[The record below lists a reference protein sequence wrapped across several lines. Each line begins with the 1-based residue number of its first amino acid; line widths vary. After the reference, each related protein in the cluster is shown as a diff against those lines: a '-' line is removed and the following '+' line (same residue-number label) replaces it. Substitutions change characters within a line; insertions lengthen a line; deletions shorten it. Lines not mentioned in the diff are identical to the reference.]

1 MGRRAAELIGVLVAS
16 IITSYVTGL
25 ATAGPGEPALYVVG
39 AVVPLVLLLV
49 YWMWIEPRADAER
62 IRSKRLARAVEDAY
76 ELSHPEA
83 DARTDVQRRAFYDR
97 LAIGDLFEP
106 NHREASTALA
116 QALDAGRDLRR
127 RLETEEPEALRPEL
141 AAWEDRTTRLVDA
154 AEGGWQAM
162 ALRHDHTT
170 APERAAQIAQLDRQL
185 VLLTDYIQ
193 VERKRARDQANDRF
207 R

>member
-25 ATAGPGEPALYVVG
+25 ATAGPGAPALYIVG

-62 IRSKRLARAVEDAY
+62 IRSRRFARAVEDAF

-97 LAIGDLFEP
+97 LEIGDLFEP
-106 NHREASTALA
+106 NPVEASAALA
-116 QALDAGRDLRR
+116 EALDGGRRLLR
-127 RLETEEPEALRPEL
+127 RLEIEDPDGLRPEL
-141 AAWEDRTTRLVDA
+141 EAWEDRTTRLVA
-154 AEGGWQAM
+154 TAEGTWQAT
-162 ALRHDHTT
+162 ALRYDHTV
-170 APERAAQIAQLDRQL
+170 APDRAALIERLDTQL
-185 VLLTDYIQ
+185 VLLADWVET
-193 VERKRARDQANDRF
+193 ERKRARDQANDRF